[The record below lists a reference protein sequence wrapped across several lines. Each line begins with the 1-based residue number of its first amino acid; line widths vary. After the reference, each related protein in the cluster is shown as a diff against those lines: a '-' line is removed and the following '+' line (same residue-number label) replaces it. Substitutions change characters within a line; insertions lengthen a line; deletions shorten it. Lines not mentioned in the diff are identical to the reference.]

1 LQRALSHDNQAK
13 EQRSYGRFKESDS
26 KEKTA
31 VNCVK
36 DDALSD
42 EDAGVCVVKW
52 VDGQP
57 VKGMWYHLQGSR

>member
-1 LQRALSHDNQAK
+1 
-13 EQRSYGRFKESDS
+13 
-26 KEKTA
+26 